1 MVVLELAYFTFSS
14 EGRVAAVTGPPG
26 RIQLVY
32 VEHFSGC
39 FTLPLLLHC
48 GRAPL
53 TVVMGYLMR
62 LTHGSKTGSSK
73 TNGFLSLFKHH

>member
-39 FTLPLLLHC
+39 FTLPLL
-48 GRAPL
+48 APL
-53 TVVMGYLMR
+53 WPGSTVTVVMGYLMR
-62 LTHGSKTGSSK
+62 LTHGKTGSTGWDQRFS
-73 TNGFLSLFKHH
+73 FFV